1 MKVFIL
7 GFPKSGKTTIAKHIS
22 TLDGF
27 SYIDASSWIKL
38 TFRSIF
44 PNEKDESYYEEYHHF
59 LTARTK
65 AAPLF
70 CVNNVLDIISAT
82 DKSNFIIDGLFSP
95 KDLVHLFDVNK
106 DVIVFLNRTDNDESF
121 KDSDNIAVSV
131 MRDYCYWLSSAGLL
145 EKKRWIEYN
154 FKIPGEK
161 SDTIKEL
168 GSKNTVFIARS
179 IDKVMDHLKELI
191 KKV

>member
-22 TLDGF
+22 SLDEF
-27 SYIDASSWIKL
+27 VYIDASSWIKL
-38 TFRSIF
+38 TFRNKF
-44 PNEKDESYYEEYHHF
+44 QDEKDESYHEQYHHF
-59 LTARTK
+59 LAARTK

-70 CVNNVLDIISAT
+70 CVNNVLDIIKT
-82 DKSNFIIDGLFSP
+82 TGKHKFIIDGIFSP
-95 KDLVHLFDVNK
+95 KDLVHLFDVNE
-106 DVIVFLNRTDNDESF
+106 DIIVFLNRTDNDESF

-161 SDTIKEL
+161 SDIIKEL
-168 GSKNTVFIARS
+168 GSKNTVFIAKS
-179 IDKVMDHLKELI
+179 IDKVMSHLKELI